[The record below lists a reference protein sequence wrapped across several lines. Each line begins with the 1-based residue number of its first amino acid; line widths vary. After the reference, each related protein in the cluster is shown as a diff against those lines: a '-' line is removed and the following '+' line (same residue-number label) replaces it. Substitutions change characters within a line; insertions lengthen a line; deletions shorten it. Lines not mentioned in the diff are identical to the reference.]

1 MNEALWGA
9 IGAIVGGLLTGGA
22 AVGAQIWASRS
33 QADAAHDAYIQQDLA
48 WHRDQR
54 LEAHHAFLNQV
65 NRLTAAIAAFT
76 EPTDPAAKAMS
87 MNDIRDV
94 LDRTVDAFNRV
105 ELVCSPQ
112 LYALAVKILEA
123 ADAEQ
128 IRRPGQVP
136 VVLQAMGEAS
146 RKYRD
151 AAKTELRA

>member
-22 AVGAQIWASRS
+22 AIGAQIWASRS
-33 QADAAHDAYIQQDLA
+33 QANAAHDVYVQQDLV

-76 EPTDPAAKAMS
+76 EPTDPAAKAMAIS
-87 MNDIRDV
+87 NISDV

-105 ELVCSPQ
+105 ELVCSPE
-112 LYALAVKILEA
+112 LYALAVKVLDA
-123 ADAEQ
+123 VNAEQ
-128 IRRPGQVP
+128 LKRPGQVP
-136 VVLQAMGEAS
+136 VVLKAIGEAS
-146 RKYRD
+146 RNYRE
-151 AAKTELRA
+151 AAKAELRA